1 MSSAR
6 FALALVLR
14 VSSPRKCSVVTKNMF
29 GSQLG
34 RAALR
39 YEKRTKEEEA
49 IKKKVA
55 AETAKHAG

>member
-1 MSSAR
+1 
-6 FALALVLR
+6 
-14 VSSPRKCSVVTKNMF
+14 MF